1 MGAFTA
7 TAKPASALD
16 NLFPDQAAAPAPAEE
31 PTPTLE
37 KLFGPDTASAEPTL
51 SAAQVFGDQPNAPAE
66 KETEQN
72 P

>member
-1 MGAFTA
+1 
-7 TAKPASALD
+7 
-16 NLFPDQAAAPAPAEE
+16 
-31 PTPTLE
+31 LE

-66 KETEQN
+66 KQSEQN